1 MDLSGDT
8 VVIRL
13 VLVVVCLVLSA
24 FFSSSETALTTVN
37 LIRIRNLADNGD
49 KAAAWVLKARR
60 DQSKMLGA
68 ILIGNNVVNLSA
80 SSMLTVLVTDVFGS
94 QAVGA
99 ATGVLTLLVLLF
111 GEITPKTIATL
122 EAEKNALR
130 FARVICLLMTI
141 LTPVIFV
148 VNLLSGGVLRLLGVD
163 PNKPTDSITED
174 ELRTIVEVGHEKGVI
189 ESEEKEMI
197 NNVFDLGD
205 SVARDIMV
213 PRIDMSFVDVEASY
227 EELMEIF
234 RRDHYTRLP
243 VYEDNTDNVIGIINM
258 KDLILLEDRAAFS
271 VRDYLRQPLFTFE
284 SKKLSELMIEMRKT
298 SNNIVIVL
306 DEYGATA
313 GLITLE
319 DILEEIV
326 GDIRDE
332 FDADEEDELKE
343 ISKGEYL
350 ADGSMNLDD
359 INDRLG
365 LELVSE
371 DFDSLGGFMIDRLE
385 HLPAEGEEVDTEEV
399 RLVVEKVN
407 KNRIDKVHIYV
418 QQSAGAGEGYKKLY
432 GIYGS
437 TGVRM

>member
-298 SNNIVIVL
+298 SNNIVVVL

-418 QQSAGAGEGYKKLY
+418 KKTVANEADL
-432 GIYGS
+432 
-437 TGVRM
+437 

>member
-271 VRDYLRQPLFTFE
+271 VRDYLRQPLFTCE

-418 QQSAGAGEGYKKLY
+418 KKTVANEADL
-432 GIYGS
+432 
-437 TGVRM
+437 

>member
-271 VRDYLRQPLFTFE
+271 VRDYQRQPLFTFE

-418 QQSAGAGEGYKKLY
+418 KKTVANEADL
-432 GIYGS
+432 
-437 TGVRM
+437 

>member
-243 VYEDNTDNVIGIINM
+243 VYEDNTDNIIGIINM

-350 ADGSMNLDD
+350 AAGSMNLDD

-418 QQSAGAGEGYKKLY
+418 KKTVANEADL
-432 GIYGS
+432 
-437 TGVRM
+437 

>member
-60 DQSKMLGA
+60 DHSKMLGA

-418 QQSAGAGEGYKKLY
+418 KKTVANEADL
-432 GIYGS
+432 
-437 TGVRM
+437 

>member
-1 MDLSGDT
+1 MDLSDDT

-49 KAAAWVLKARR
+49 KAAAWVLKVRR

-130 FARVICLLMTI
+130 FARVIYILMTI

-271 VRDYLRQPLFTFE
+271 IRDYLRQPLFTFE

-332 FDADEEDELKE
+332 FDGDEEDELKE
-343 ISKGEYL
+343 LSEGEYL

-359 INDRLG
+359 INDQLD
-365 LELVSE
+365 LELESE

-385 HLPAEGEEVDTEEV
+385 HLPAEGEEVETEEV

-418 QQSAGAGEGYKKLY
+418 KK
-432 GIYGS
+432 
-437 TGVRM
+437 TVAN

>member
-385 HLPAEGEEVDTEEV
+385 HLLAEGEEVDTEEV

-418 QQSAGAGEGYKKLY
+418 KKTVANEADL
-432 GIYGS
+432 
-437 TGVRM
+437 